1 MSIQRKAHSGGATT
15 LAELRQVRVI
25 CSASEVDRSGDMV
38 VQSGIDLVAY
48 RANPVVLWQHDTD
61 HPIARCIDIGVKDG
75 KLTALVQFPP
85 EGDDPLAD
93 LTYNRV
99 KNGVV
104 NATSIG
110 FMGKEMAAL
119 DPANPPRFDANG
131 CNLGGGV
138 KYETC
143 ELAEFSFVSVP
154 AVRGALVV
162 ERSGVV
168 SIDAV
173 ELAKL
178 RAAAAAPQKLAIE
191 FRALAKSAPRGVK
204 GQILRL
210 ANMAEKSMDG
220 AVVKAC
226 LPLTAKG
233 LWHIGY
239 LASALSEINW
249 IQESTAA
256 ESNWEG
262 DDSAVP
268 GMLADALRRLG
279 AALIAMTQEEV
290 AEMLAELAEG
300 ESDDAEKDAPALTVK
315 DIVGALHG
323 KSIPGLTLKAGRVL
337 SSSNEASLTEVRNLI
352 DGVIQQVAVDD
363 DLDMET
369 RAAELR
375 MLELK
380 SLELSLA
387 A

>member
-1 MSIQRKAHSGGATT
+1 MSIQRKAHSGGTTT
-15 LAELRQVRVI
+15 LADLRQVRVI
-25 CSASEVDRSGDMV
+25 CSAPEMDRAGDMV
-38 VQSGIDLVAY
+38 VQSGVDLVAY
-48 RANPVVLWQHDTD
+48 RENPVVLWQHDTD
-61 HPIARCIDIGVKDG
+61 HPIASCIDIGVKDG

-99 KNGVV
+99 KNKVV
-104 NATSIG
+104 NAVSIG
-110 FMGKEMAAL
+110 FMGKTVSAL

-143 ELAEFSFVSVP
+143 ELAELSFVSVP

-162 ERSGVV
+162 ERSGAV
-168 SIDAV
+168 SIDVA

-178 RAAAAAPQKLAIE
+178 RAAAAAPQKLANE
-191 FRALAKSAPRGVK
+191 FRTIAKTAPKGVK

-210 ANMAEKSMDG
+210 ANMAEKSADG
-220 AVVKAC
+220 SVVKVTP
-226 LPLTAKG
+226 PLTAKG

-249 IQESTAA
+249 IQGSTAA

-268 GMLADALRRLG
+268 GMLADALRQLG

-337 SSSNEASLTEVRNLI
+337 SSANETSLTEARNLI
-352 DGVIQQVAVDD
+352 DGVIQQVAIDD
-363 DLDMET
+363 DLETET
-369 RAAELR
+369 RAAALR
-375 MLELK
+375 ALELK
-380 SLELSLA
+380 SLEFALV
-387 A
+387 